1 MLEYAGTKL
10 PFLIL
15 HKKISNRE
23 KHVLD
28 VRIYKKG
35 PLSILA
41 IFILLDGRFCALG
54 STKTRFSNL
63 KFVGSSKKKNDTLE
77 TYAMLAS
84 NQRPANAQNQI
95 HSNYSKR
102 KINVPLYLFVFL
114 KKKIQ
119 HGKILQNPINSIN
132 PNSD

>member
-1 MLEYAGTKL
+1 
-10 PFLIL
+10 
-15 HKKISNRE
+15 
-23 KHVLD
+23 LD

-54 STKTRFSNL
+54 LALVRRKHCVSAKTRFSNL
-63 KFVGSSKKKNDTLE
+63 KFVGSSKKKNDTLL
-77 TYAMLAS
+77 TYEMLAS

-95 HSNYSKR
+95 PSNYSKS
-102 KINVPLYLFVFL
+102 KINAPLYLFVFL
-114 KKKIQ
+114 KKNIQ
-119 HGKILQNPINSIN
+119 YGKILQNQINPTN